1 MPGRFASKVIPNP
14 EWTDFLK
21 IWPDID
27 YGYNV
32 SPGQTVAAFRSPAGK
47 AMRWGLIPHWSK
59 EFSSEYA
66 TFKAQLETIQEKPA
80 FRDAWEKHQHCL
92 IPMLGYYEWKGPK
105 GNKQPYF
112 IQAADKKGLVVAGIY
127 DKWGS
132 EGLYSCTM
140 ITRPAHEA
148 IKYIHPRMPVLLSP
162 KQATHWLSQKPD
174 NRQSLLMD
182 LESPQLIHYPVNKEV
197 ANVLTNGKRLI
208 EPIEIKQ
215 EN

>member
-66 TFKAQLETIQEKPA
+66 TFKAQLETIHEKPA

-197 ANVLTNGKRLI
+197 ANVLTNSKRLI

>member
-1 MPGRFASKVIPNP
+1 MPGRFANKVSPMS
-14 EWTDFLK
+14 EWAELLK

-32 SPGQTVAAFRSPAGK
+32 SPGQTIAAFRSPAGK

-66 TFKAQLETIQEKPA
+66 TFKARAESIHEKPA
-80 FRDAWEKHQHCL
+80 FRDAWEQQQHCL
-92 IPMLGYYEWKGPK
+92 IPILGYYEWNGPK

-127 DKWGS
+127 DKWGND
-132 EGLYSCTM
+132 GFYSCTM
-140 ITRPAHEA
+140 ITRPADNEIA
-148 IKYIHPRMPVLLSP
+148 YIHPRMPVLLSQEHA
-162 KQATHWLSQKPD
+162 KKWLSPD
-174 NRQSLLMD
+174 SKDMQRFLLE
-182 LESPQLIHYPVNKEV
+182 LISPQLVYYPVTREV

-208 EPIEIKQ
+208 EPIEI
-215 EN
+215 

>member
-1 MPGRFASKVIPNP
+1 MPGRFANKVSPNP
-14 EWTDFLK
+14 EWAELIK

-32 SPGQTVAAFRSPAGK
+32 SPGQTIAAFRSPAGK

-59 EFSSEYA
+59 EFSSGFA
-66 TFKAQLETIQEKPA
+66 TFKAKLETIHEKPA
-80 FRDAWEKHQHCL
+80 FRDAWEQNQHCL

-112 IQAADKKGLVVAGIY
+112 IQAADKKGLIVAGIY

-140 ITRPAHEA
+140 ITRPAMDA
-148 IKYIHPRMPVLLSP
+148 IQHIHPRMPVVLSSE
-162 KQATHWLSQKPD
+162 QATQWLSRKPD
-174 NRQSLLMD
+174 NMQSLLME
-182 LESPQLIHYPVNKEV
+182 LEPPQLINYPVNKEV